1 MIESG
6 ILDKILKDVIS
17 RIETGKNQL
26 YEIAEEARQECIRT
40 EGAMLKIKN
49 ETLEIVEQ
57 VDWWEKK
64 EKKARLRLAEVSK
77 NFHKYGESDI
87 RSAYETAKDIQVQL
101 ALLREKE
108 IHFKQKRFELEQQYK
123 RMKQTAE
130 KAESLVSQ
138 VGVAMK
144 FLSSNLK
151 SIQEEIGKIQDWQE
165 LGLAVIKAQEE
176 ERRRVARGIH
186 DGPAQSLANIV
197 LRIEFCEKILEK
209 RPEILPEEL
218 SQLKNFA
225 RKTLEEIRK
234 ILFDLRPMDLDDL
247 GLIAALK
254 HFLMDFQD
262 KNGIQVDFQFSG
274 NEQIYAPEIEV
285 AIFRIIQECI
295 NNVKKHSK
303 ASMVKVNM
311 ERAPL
316 KINVVILDDGV
327 GFNVEEGLQ
336 SNRFGLKGMRE
347 WARLLGGDVKIV
359 SSPNSGTR
367 ISAVIPLKER

>member
-1 MIESG
+1 MIDSG
-6 ILDKILKDVIS
+6 IVDKILKDVIS

-26 YEIAEEARQECIRT
+26 YEIAEEARQECIRA
-40 EGAMLKIKN
+40 EAAMLKIKN
-49 ETLEIVEQ
+49 DTLEIVEQ

-87 RSAYETAKDIQVQL
+87 RSAYETAKDIQIQL

-108 IHFKQKRFELEQQYK
+108 EHFKQKRFELEQQYK

-130 KAESLVSQ
+130 KAETLVSQ

-144 FLSSNLK
+144 FLTSNLK

-209 RPEILPEEL
+209 RPEMLPEEL

-247 GLIAALK
+247 GLISALK
-254 HFLMDFQD
+254 RFLTDFQE
-262 KNGIQVDFQFSG
+262 KSGIQVDFQFSG

-316 KINVVILDDGV
+316 KINAVISDDGI

-336 SNRFGLKGMRE
+336 SDRFGLKGMRE

-359 SSPNSGTR
+359 SAPNHGTR

>member
-316 KINVVILDDGV
+316 KINAVISDDGV

-347 WARLLGGDVKIV
+347 WARLLGGDVKIA
-359 SSPNSGTR
+359 SSPNNGTR

>member
-6 ILDKILKDVIS
+6 IIDKILKDVIS

-26 YEIAEEARQECIRT
+26 YEIAEEARQECVRA
-40 EGAMLKIKN
+40 EAAMLKIKN
-49 ETLEIVEQ
+49 DTLEIVEQ

-77 NFHKYGESDI
+77 NFHKFGESDI

-108 IHFKQKRFELEQQYK
+108 EHFKLKRFELEQQYK
-123 RMKQTAE
+123 RMKQTVE

-209 RPEILPEEL
+209 RPEVLPEEL
-218 SQLKNFA
+218 SQLKSFA

-247 GLIAALK
+247 GLISALK
-254 HFLMDFQD
+254 RFLMDFQD

-303 ASMVKVNM
+303 ASTVKINM

-316 KINVVILDDGV
+316 KINAVISDDGI

-359 SSPNSGTR
+359 SSPSSGTR

>member
-1 MIESG
+1 MIETG
-6 ILDKILKDVIS
+6 MIDKILKDVIS
-17 RIETGKNQL
+17 RIENGKNQL
-26 YEIAEEARQECIRT
+26 YDIAESARQECVRT
-40 EGAMLKIKN
+40 EATMLKIKSD
-49 ETLEIVEQ
+49 TLEVIEQ

-64 EKKARLRLAEVSK
+64 EKKARIRLAEVSK
-77 NFHKYGESDI
+77 NFHKYVEIDI
-87 RSAYETAKDIQVQL
+87 KKAYETAKDIQIQL

-108 IHFKQKRFELEQQYK
+108 EQFKVKRLELEQQYK
-123 RMKQTAE
+123 RMQQTVE

-138 VGVAMK
+138 VGVAMN

-151 SIQEEIGKIQDWQE
+151 SIQEEVGKIQNWQE

-197 LRIEFCEKILEK
+197 LRIEFCEKVLEK
-209 RPEILPEEL
+209 NPGVLPEEL
-218 SQLKNFA
+218 SQLKTFA

-247 GLIAALK
+247 GLVSALK
-254 HFLMDFQD
+254 RFLADFQD
-262 KNGIQVDFQFSG
+262 KNGVIVDFEYSG

-285 AIFRIIQECI
+285 AVFRIIQECM
-295 NNVKKHSK
+295 NNVRKHSK
-303 ASMVKVNM
+303 ASVVKVAL
-311 ERAPL
+311 EKAPL
-316 KINVVILDDGV
+316 KINAVVKDDGI

-359 SSPNSGTR
+359 SSSKMGTR
-367 ISAVIPLKER
+367 VSAVIPLKER

>member
-6 ILDKILKDVIS
+6 IIDKILKDVIS

-26 YEIAEEARQECIRT
+26 YEIAEEARQECVRA
-40 EGAMLKIKN
+40 EAAMLKIKN
-49 ETLEIVEQ
+49 DTLEIVEQ

-77 NFHKYGESDI
+77 NFHKFGESDI

-108 IHFKQKRFELEQQYK
+108 EHFKLKRFELEQQYK
-123 RMKQTAE
+123 RMKQTVE

-209 RPEILPEEL
+209 RPEVLPEEL
-218 SQLKNFA
+218 SQLKSFA

-247 GLIAALK
+247 GLISALK
-254 HFLMDFQD
+254 RFLMDFQD

-303 ASMVKVNM
+303 ASMVRVNM

-316 KINVVILDDGV
+316 KINAVISDDGV

>member
-17 RIETGKNQL
+17 KIETGKNQL

-316 KINVVILDDGV
+316 KINAVISDDGV

-347 WARLLGGDVKIV
+347 WARLLGGDVKIA
-359 SSPNSGTR
+359 SSPNNGTR

>member
-1 MIESG
+1 MIETG
-6 ILDKILKDVIS
+6 IIDKILKDVIS

-26 YEIAEEARQECIRT
+26 YDIAESARQECVRT
-40 EGAMLKIKN
+40 EASMLKIKH
-49 ETLEIVEQ
+49 ETLEVVEQ

-64 EKKARLRLAEVSK
+64 EKKARIRLAEVSK
-77 NFHKYGESDI
+77 NFNKYIEDDI
-87 RSAYETAKDIQVQL
+87 RKAYETTKDIQIQL

-108 IHFKQKRFELEQQYK
+108 VQFKIRRLELEQQYK
-123 RMKQTAE
+123 RMQDTAE

-138 VGVAMK
+138 VGVAMN
-144 FLSSNLK
+144 FLSTNLK
-151 SIQEEIGKIQDWQE
+151 SIQEEVGKVQNWQE

-197 LRIEFCEKILEK
+197 LRIEFCEKVLEK
-209 RPEILPEEL
+209 RPEVLPEEL

-254 HFLMDFQD
+254 RFLLDFQE
-262 KNGIQVDFQFSG
+262 KNGIIVDFEYSG
-274 NEQIYAPEIEV
+274 NEQLYAPEIEV
-285 AIFRIIQECI
+285 ATFRIIQECM
-295 NNVKKHSK
+295 NNVRKHSN
-303 ASMVKVNM
+303 ASVVKVTL
-311 ERAPL
+311 EKAPL
-316 KINVVILDDGV
+316 KINTVVKDDGI
-327 GFNVEEGLQ
+327 GFNVEEGLH

-359 SSPNSGTR
+359 SSSKMGTR
-367 ISAVIPLKER
+367 VSAIIPLKER

>member
-17 RIETGKNQL
+17 KIETGKNQL

-316 KINVVILDDGV
+316 KINAVISDDGV